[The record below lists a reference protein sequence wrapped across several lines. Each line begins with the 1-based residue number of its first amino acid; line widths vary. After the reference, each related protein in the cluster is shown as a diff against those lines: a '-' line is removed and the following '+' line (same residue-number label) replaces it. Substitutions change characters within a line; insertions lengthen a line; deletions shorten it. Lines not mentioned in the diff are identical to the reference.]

1 MSRGT
6 EPQEAPNHKRH
17 RTTRGTEPQEAPNHR
32 GTEPGSVAL
41 TLSKARFFLTRPKM
55 PISGLVAD
63 TRSPKIAPYKCPWP
77 RVRCQKRSI
86 LASLKIAPSII
97 FSRVIQPN

>member
-1 MSRGT
+1 
-6 EPQEAPNHKRH
+6 
-17 RTTRGTEPQEAPNHR
+17 
-32 GTEPGSVAL
+32 
-41 TLSKARFFLTRPKM
+41 M
-55 PISGLVAD
+55 PIFGLVAD

-97 FSRVIQPN
+97 FSRVIQPNDRSRTTTGVSDFNRPSPDAQSHTVYEVE